1 MDRFRTFVVAD
12 RNVER
17 FARRLYPDSPMLLIE
32 ASERT
37 KTLET
42 VSRTARWLLSEGAD
56 RESLLVAVGGGC
68 TTDLC
73 GFVASVYMRG
83 MRYASHP
90 TTLLAMVDAAIGG
103 KTGVNLDGFKN
114 MLGSFKQPYFI
125 KPVYDAL
132 ETLPDREY
140 RSGVAEMLKTFLI
153 GDARSYEEAVN
164 LFSKVPRP
172 PLDKL
177 KALIGDAAGV
187 KLGIVEKDTYEKDI
201 RRTLNL
207 GHTVGHAI
215 EWWQAQDDT
224 RPQFSHG
231 EAVSIGIIE
240 VARKSEELGLA
251 CGGLAESLKADFA
264 SCGLPTELPCPL
276 EDLEPAIRA
285 DKKSE
290 GGRVRWVLIRKPGKV
305 EIRAL

>member
-17 FARRLYPDSPMLLIE
+17 FARRLYPDSPMLPID
-32 ASERT
+32 ASEDT
-37 KTLET
+37 KTIET
-42 VSRTARWLLSEGAD
+42 VAGIARWLLSEGAD
-56 RESLLVAVGGGC
+56 RDSLLVAIGGGC
-68 TTDLC
+68 TTDIC

-90 TTLLAMVDAAIGG
+90 TTLLSMVDAAIGG

-132 ETLPDREY
+132 ETLPDREF

-153 GDARSYEEAVN
+153 GDARSYEEAVS
-164 LFSKVPRP
+164 LFSKDSRP
-172 PLDKL
+172 SLDKL
-177 KALIGDAAGV
+177 KPLIGDAANI
-187 KLGIVEKDTYEKDI
+187 KLAIVEKDTYEKDL

-215 EWWQAQDDT
+215 EWWQAQDKA
-224 RPQFSHG
+224 RPHYSHG
-231 EAVSIGIIE
+231 EAVAVGIIE
-240 VARKSEELGLA
+240 AARRSETLGLA
-251 CGGLAESLKADFA
+251 REGLSEKLEADFI
-264 SCGLPTELPCPL
+264 SCGLPTELPCPI
-276 EDLEPAIRA
+276 EDLSIAIRA

-290 GGRVRWVLIRKPGKV
+290 EGKVRWVLIRKPGKV
-305 EIRAL
+305 EIRAI